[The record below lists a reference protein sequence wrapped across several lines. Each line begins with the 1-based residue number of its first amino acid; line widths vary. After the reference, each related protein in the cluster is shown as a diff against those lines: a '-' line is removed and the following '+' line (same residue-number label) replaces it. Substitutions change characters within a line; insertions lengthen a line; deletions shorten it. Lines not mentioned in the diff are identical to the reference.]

1 MLKVMFIFHCSKEN
15 PPAELLHIWWC
26 ATGPLTFL
34 PIHAAGIYATSIT
47 KAGPTLSDFAIS
59 SYIPNVST
67 LTERVLNSDKRGE
80 METAFFMISQ
90 PATPNLPCIPGTR
103 KEVLAIKQLLEN
115 HDIQVLCLEGEAA
128 TVNQGIINMENHSCI
143 HFACDAHH

>member
-1 MLKVMFIFHCSKEN
+1 M
-15 PPAELLHIWWC
+15 
-26 ATGPLTFL
+26 
-34 PIHAAGIYATSIT
+34 
-47 KAGPTLSDFAIS
+47 
-59 SYIPNVST
+59 ST